1 MPVVIHDSD
10 SLTILIVM
18 KEGDVTIFGGSV
30 LAEDVDIL
38 RIDFK
43 AVTVHEDEADNH
55 GLVIE
60 VDEEKRVVEYE
71 TIITAVV
78 KKTIDRIK
86 VVFEITDMDGT
97 FIKGGIP
104 ENRLSRDRTVAV
116 P

>member
-1 MPVVIHDSD
+1 
-10 SLTILIVM
+10 M

-55 GLVIE
+55 GLVVE
-60 VDEEKRVVEYE
+60 VDEEKRVVKYE

-86 VVFEITDMDGT
+86 VVSEITDMDAIWT
-97 FIKGGIP
+97 ISDAARFWA
-104 ENRLSRDRTVAV
+104 RLMTDRAARWVA
-116 P
+116 